1 MIHSVSVLDGRNKY
15 IGIVTEQK
23 YSTQLLSLSCRR
35 TGANT
40 ENNNYYYRRV
50 VILFIRLC
58 AEICNGIFV
67 LLLNDQTIRN
77 RFQLCN
83 K

>member
-50 VILFIRLC
+50 VI
-58 AEICNGIFV
+58 
-67 LLLNDQTIRN
+67 
-77 RFQLCN
+77 
-83 K
+83 